1 MVLVLASG
9 KGNITMT
16 HAALKITAS
25 EPLGPS
31 HLHLVQKNAVLADSL
46 VSAPYQQ
53 LRITW
58 LSVVLVAL
66 QILDG
71 ILTYA
76 GMSTFGV
83 GAEGNPFL
91 RGLMSFVGVFPAIA
105 ITKVAC
111 IAVIMTLCAQAHRIS
126 WLPAALTCVA
136 GIYVFAAVV
145 PWSLLL
151 LAEYFA

>member
-1 MVLVLASG
+1 
-9 KGNITMT
+9 MT
-16 HAALKITAS
+16 NAALKITAS
-25 EPLGPS
+25 ESLGPL
-31 HLHLVQKNAVLADSL
+31 HLHLVQENAVLAESL
-46 VSAPYQQ
+46 GSESSKE

-58 LSVVLVAL
+58 LAAVLVTL
-66 QILDG
+66 QVLDG

-76 GMSTFGV
+76 GMSTFGL

-91 RGLMSFVGVFPAIA
+91 RSLMGIVGVFPAIA

-126 WLPAALTCVA
+126 WLPTALTCVA
-136 GIYVFAAVV
+136 GIYAVAAVV
-145 PWSLLL
+145 PWSWLL